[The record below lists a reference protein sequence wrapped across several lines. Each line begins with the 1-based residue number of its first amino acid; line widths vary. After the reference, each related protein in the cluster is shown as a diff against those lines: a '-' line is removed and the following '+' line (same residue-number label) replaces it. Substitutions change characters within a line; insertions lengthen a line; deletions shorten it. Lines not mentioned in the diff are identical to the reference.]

1 MPGDLKPGRPA
12 QPSVARAARWPAGVL
27 ALALAA
33 LVVLWLHAL
42 ALQGLAQALP
52 GLGKGASTAPV
63 TRAFITRTV
72 QFDNGA
78 DKAPPAPANPAT
90 PKTPSAA
97 PTPAPKVA
105 RKPAGAAFLVAPEA
119 PEPLAVASAQLVAA
133 GPDPQ
138 PATAPQESVAVV
150 DAAKAATAPSPA
162 ETASAPAALPAASA
176 LAAAPQALVPPPVQA
191 QTQTKVDA
199 QAQAQAMAQAAAQP
213 VAPGA
218 LPSALASTSAS
229 AASLPG
235 AGAGSA
241 DAPVLPVYD
250 YRFPGSTRLKYDVS
264 GLVKGF
270 RYYVSGELLWLQ
282 DGKTY
287 DARLEISHFLLGSR
301 VQTSKGALTPQGLE
315 PLRFGDK
322 VRSEVA
328 AHFQRAKG
336 LVTFSA
342 NTPEAPLMP
351 LAQDQLSIFV
361 QLAAMWGA
369 NAGRFG
375 PGLQLPFQTVGP
387 RTSENWT
394 FLVGAPERLKVDGRE
409 LPATKLL
416 RERSGDFDT
425 RVELWLAPALD
436 YLPARIRLTQSNGDE
451 VDMLW
456 SRTEKP

>member
-1 MPGDLKPGRPA
+1 MPSDLTHGRPV
-12 QPSVARAARWPAGVL
+12 QQSVARATRWPAGVL
-27 ALALAA
+27 ALTLAA
-33 LVVLWLHAL
+33 LAVLWLHAL

-52 GLGKGASTAPV
+52 GLGNGAHAPRV
-63 TRAFITRTV
+63 SRAFITRTV

-78 DKAPPAPANPAT
+78 DKAPAPATTPPAAAPPPAPQAM
-90 PKTPSAA
+90 
-97 PTPAPKVA
+97 
-105 RKPAGAAFLVAPEA
+105 RKPAGASLLMPPEA
-119 PEPLAVASAQLVAA
+119 PVPMAAQPAPLDLAVAPTP
-133 GPDPQ
+133 GPEP
-138 PATAPQESVAVV
+138 APQDNVALT
-150 DAAKAATAPSPA
+150 DAARTPAVSAPAPA
-162 ETASAPAALPAASA
+162 DTASAPEAAVTVNPAA
-176 LAAAPQALVPPPVQA
+176 
-191 QTQTKVDA
+191 
-199 QAQAQAMAQAAAQP
+199 
-213 VAPGA
+213 GA
-218 LPSALASTSAS
+218 LPSASARPSPRTPSLAA
-229 AASLPG
+229 
-235 AGAGSA
+235 AGSPE
-241 DAPVLPVYD
+241 APALPVYD
-250 YRFPGSTRLKYDVS
+250 YRFPGSTRLKYEVS

-270 RYYVSGELLWLQ
+270 GYRVSGELLWLQ

-301 VQTSKGALTPQGLE
+301 LQTSKGALTPRGLE

-342 NTPEAPLMP
+342 NTPDTPLMP

-369 NAGRFG
+369 NPGRFA
-375 PGLQLPFQTVGP
+375 PGMQLPFQAVGP

-394 FLVGAPERLKVDGRE
+394 FLVGTPERLKIDGRE

-456 SRTEKP
+456 SRSEKP

>member
-1 MPGDLKPGRPA
+1 
-12 QPSVARAARWPAGVL
+12 
-27 ALALAA
+27 
-33 LVVLWLHAL
+33 
-42 ALQGLAQALP
+42 
-52 GLGKGASTAPV
+52 
-63 TRAFITRTV
+63 
-72 QFDNGA
+72 
-78 DKAPPAPANPAT
+78 
-90 PKTPSAA
+90 
-97 PTPAPKVA
+97 
-105 RKPAGAAFLVAPEA
+105 
-119 PEPLAVASAQLVAA
+119 
-133 GPDPQ
+133 
-138 PATAPQESVAVV
+138 
-150 DAAKAATAPSPA
+150 
-162 ETASAPAALPAASA
+162 
-176 LAAAPQALVPPPVQA
+176 
-191 QTQTKVDA
+191 
-199 QAQAQAMAQAAAQP
+199 MAQAAAQP

-218 LPSALASTSAS
+218 LPTALAGTSAS
-229 AASLPG
+229 AASLQG
-235 AGAGSA
+235 AGTGSA

-369 NAGRFG
+369 NAGRFT
-375 PGLQLPFQTVGP
+375 PGLQLPFQAVGP

-409 LPATKLL
+409 LPATRLL

>member
-1 MPGDLKPGRPA
+1 MPGDLKPGTPA

-27 ALALAA
+27 ALSLAA

-52 GLGKGASTAPV
+52 GLGNGASTSPV
-63 TRAFITRTV
+63 NRAFITRTV

-78 DKAPPAPANPAT
+78 DKAPVAPAPA
-90 PKTPSAA
+90 AA
-97 PTPAPKVA
+97 AQPPAPKAA
-105 RKPAGAAFLVAPEA
+105 RKPAGAAFLVAPEVR
-119 PEPLAVASAQLVAA
+119 EPVAA
-133 GPDPQ
+133 QPAPIAAAGADPQ
-138 PATAPQESVAVV
+138 PATAPQDS
-150 DAAKAATAPSPA
+150 AAMADAATAPS
-162 ETASAPAALPAASA
+162 APASGLAEAASTLAAVSAASA
-176 LAAAPQALVPPPVQA
+176 SATASQALIPPPVQA
-191 QTQTKVDA
+191 QAKALVQ
-199 QAQAQAMAQAAAQP
+199 AQAAAQP

-218 LPSALASTSAS
+218 LPTALAGTSAS

-235 AGAGSA
+235 AGTGSA
-241 DAPVLPVYD
+241 DAPALPVYD

-328 AHFQRAKG
+328 AHFQRGKG

-369 NAGRFG
+369 NAGRFA
-375 PGLQLPFQTVGP
+375 PGLQLPFQAVGP

-394 FLVGAPERLKVDGRE
+394 FLVGAPERLKIDGRE
-409 LPATKLL
+409 FPATRLI

>member
-1 MPGDLKPGRPA
+1 MPFAQLISPPQLAERQKHAGLVILDCRFALEDPDYGRCSYAEGHIEGAQYADLERHLSG
-12 QPSVARAARWPAGVL
+12 
-27 ALALAA
+27 
-33 LVVLWLHAL
+33 
-42 ALQGLAQALP
+42 
-52 GLGKGASTAPV
+52 PV
-63 TRAFITRTV
+63 TKGVTGRH
-72 QFDNGA
+72 
-78 DKAPPAPANPAT
+78 
-90 PKTPSAA
+90 
-97 PTPAPKVA
+97 
-105 RKPAGAAFLVAPEA
+105 
-119 PEPLAVASAQLVAA
+119 PL
-133 GPDPQ
+133 P
-138 PATAPQESVAVV
+138 
-150 DAAKAATAPSPA
+150 
-162 ETASAPAALPAASA
+162 
-176 LAAAPQALVPPPVQA
+176 APQALVPPPVQA
-191 QTQTKVDA
+191 QTQTQTKVD
-199 QAQAQAMAQAAAQP
+199 AQAQAMAQAAAQP
-213 VAPGA
+213 AAPGA
-218 LPSALASTSAS
+218 LPTALSGTSAS

-235 AGAGSA
+235 AGTGSA
-241 DAPVLPVYD
+241 DAPALPVYD

-328 AHFQRAKG
+328 AHFQRSKG

-375 PGLQLPFQTVGP
+375 PGMQLPFQAVGP

-409 LPATKLL
+409 LPATRLL

>member
-1 MPGDLKPGRPA
+1 MPADLRHGTPA
-12 QPSVARAARWPAGVL
+12 QQSVARAARWPAGVL
-27 ALALAA
+27 ALTLAA

-52 GLGKGASTAPV
+52 GLGKGASTSPV

-78 DKAPPAPANPAT
+78 DKAPAPSAPA
-90 PKTPSAA
+90 AA
-97 PTPAPKVA
+97 PPPAPKPA
-105 RKPAGAAFLVAPEA
+105 RKPAGAAFLVAPEPPAAEPA
-119 PEPLAVASAQLVAA
+119 PIAA
-133 GPDPQ
+133 AADPN
-138 PATAPQESVAVV
+138 PPSATAPQDSVAAA
-150 DAAKAATAPSPA
+150 DAAKAPAAPGPAAAAATQALTPAPAGAPATSPA
-162 ETASAPAALPAASA
+162 AAG
-176 LAAAPQALVPPPVQA
+176 
-191 QTQTKVDA
+191 T
-199 QAQAQAMAQAAAQP
+199 
-213 VAPGA
+213 
-218 LPSALASTSAS
+218 
-229 AASLPG
+229 
-235 AGAGSA
+235 GSA
-241 DAPVLPVYD
+241 DAPALPVYD
-250 YRFPGSTRLKYDVS
+250 YRFPGSTRLKYEVS

-270 RYYVSGELLWLQ
+270 RYHVSGELLWLQ

-342 NTPEAPLMP
+342 NTPDAPLMP
-351 LAQDQLSIFV
+351 MAQDQLSIFV

-369 NAGRFG
+369 NAGRFT
-375 PGLQLPFQTVGP
+375 PGMQLPFQAVGP

-394 FLVGAPERLKVDGRE
+394 FLVGTPERLKVDGRE

-416 RERSGDFDT
+416 REHSGDFDT

-436 YLPARIRLTQSNGDE
+436 YLPARIRLTQINGDE

>member
-1 MPGDLKPGRPA
+1 MPGDLKPGTSA

-27 ALALAA
+27 ALTLAA
-33 LVVLWLHAL
+33 MVVLWLHAL

-119 PEPLAVASAQLVAA
+119 PEPLAVASAQLAAA

-150 DAAKAATAPSPA
+150 DAAIAATAPSPA
-162 ETASAPAALPAASA
+162 EAASAPAALPAASA
-176 LAAAPQALVPPPVQA
+176 LAAAPQALIPPPVQ
-191 QTQTKVDA
+191 TKVE
-199 QAQAQAMAQAAAQP
+199 AQAQAMAQAAAQP

-218 LPSALASTSAS
+218 LPTALAGTSAS

-235 AGAGSA
+235 AGTGTGSA
-241 DAPVLPVYD
+241 DAPALPVYD

-369 NAGRFG
+369 NAGRFT
-375 PGLQLPFQTVGP
+375 PGLQLPFQAVGP

-394 FLVGAPERLKVDGRE
+394 FLVGAPERLKIDGRE
-409 LPATKLL
+409 LPATRLL

>member
-1 MPGDLKPGRPA
+1 MPGDLRHGTPA
-12 QPSVARAARWPAGVL
+12 QPTVARAAHWPAGVL

-63 TRAFITRTV
+63 TRPFITRTV

-78 DKAPPAPANPAT
+78 DKAPATATAPA
-90 PKTPSAA
+90 AA
-97 PTPAPKVA
+97 PPPAPKAA
-105 RKPAGAAFLVAPEA
+105 RKPAGASFLVAPEA
-119 PEPLAVASAQLVAA
+119 PEPLAVEPALVAA
-133 GPDPQ
+133 TGPDPQ
-138 PATAPQESVAVV
+138 IATAQQDSL
-150 DAAKAATAPSPA
+150 AAAEAARSFAALGPA
-162 ETASAPAALPAASA
+162 EAASA
-176 LAAAPQALVPPPVQA
+176 TAALRPASAAAPQALIPAP
-191 QTQTKVDA
+191 A
-199 QAQAQAMAQAAAQP
+199 QAQATAQTVAQ
-213 VAPGA
+213 GA
-218 LPSALASTSAS
+218 LPTALASTSAS
-229 AASLPG
+229 AASP
-235 AGAGSA
+235 AGADTGSS
-241 DAPVLPVYD
+241 DAPALPVYD

-301 VQTSKGALTPQGLE
+301 VQTSKGGLTPQGLE

-369 NAGRFG
+369 NAGRFT
-375 PGLQLPFQTVGP
+375 PGMQLPFQAVGP

-394 FLVGAPERLKVDGRE
+394 FLVDAPERLKVDGRE
-409 LPATKLL
+409 MLAVKLL

>member
-1 MPGDLKPGRPA
+1 MPPRTRQPEMPGDLIHVRLVPH
-12 QPSVARAARWPAGVL
+12 SVARATRWPAGAFALTL
-27 ALALAA
+27 AT

-42 ALQGLAQALP
+42 ALQGMAQALP
-52 GLGKGASTAPV
+52 GLGKAASTSLAP
-63 TRAFITRTV
+63 RAFITRTV

-78 DKAPPAPANPAT
+78 DEAPALATTPTTAPAP
-90 PKTPSAA
+90 S
-97 PTPAPKVA
+97 APKPV
-105 RKPAGAAFLVAPEA
+105 RKPVGATLLTPPEA
-119 PEPLAVASAQLVAA
+119 PLPMAVQPEPLVVAA
-133 GPDPQ
+133 GPEPE
-138 PATAPQESVAVV
+138 PAPQDSVNVNV
-150 DAAKAATAPSPA
+150 DVAATAAAVPTPA
-162 ETASAPAALPAASA
+162 AASSAPAPVMAPGAAPVSDGV
-176 LAAAPQALVPPPVQA
+176 PQALARPPA
-191 QTQTKVDA
+191 H
-199 QAQAQAMAQAAAQP
+199 
-213 VAPGA
+213 APA
-218 LPSALASTSAS
+218 LSA
-229 AASLPG
+229 
-235 AGAGSA
+235 AGSA

-250 YRFPGSTRLKYDVS
+250 YRFPGSTRLKYEVS

-270 RYYVSGELLWLQ
+270 GYHVSGELLWLQ

-301 VQTSKGALTPQGLE
+301 LQNSKGALTPRGLE

-342 NTPEAPLMP
+342 NTPDAPLMP

-369 NAGRFG
+369 NAGRFA
-375 PGLQLPFQTVGP
+375 PGLQLPFQAVGP

-394 FLVGAPERLKVDGRE
+394 FKVGAQERLKLDGRE
-409 LPATKLL
+409 LPTTKLL

-425 RVELWLAPALD
+425 RVELWLAPALE

>member
-1 MPGDLKPGRPA
+1 MPGDLIHGRPV
-12 QPSVARAARWPAGVL
+12 QQSVARAARWPAGAL
-27 ALALAA
+27 ALTLAA

-52 GLGKGASTAPV
+52 GLGKGASTSPV
-63 TRAFITRTV
+63 TRPFITRTV

-78 DKAPPAPANPAT
+78 DKAPATPQAPA
-90 PKTPSAA
+90 AA
-97 PTPAPKVA
+97 PPPAPKPV
-105 RKPAGAAFLVAPEA
+105 RKPAGATLLIPPEA
-119 PEPLAVASAQLVAA
+119 PVPMAAQPAPLDVAVAPL
-133 GPDPQ
+133 PEPE
-138 PATAPQESVAVV
+138 PAPQDNVAGV
-150 DAAKAATAPSPA
+150 DAARAPAVPA
-162 ETASAPAALPAASA
+162 PAPADIASAPDVAVTVNPAA
-176 LAAAPQALVPPPVQA
+176 
-191 QTQTKVDA
+191 
-199 QAQAQAMAQAAAQP
+199 
-213 VAPGA
+213 GA
-218 LPSALASTSAS
+218 LPSAPARPSPRAP
-229 AASLPG
+229 SLT
-235 AGAGSA
+235 AAGSPE
-241 DAPVLPVYD
+241 APALPVYD

-301 VQTSKGALTPQGLE
+301 LQTSKGALTPRGLE

-342 NTPEAPLMP
+342 NTPDAPLMP
-351 LAQDQLSIFV
+351 LAQDQVSIFV

-369 NAGRFG
+369 NAGRFT
-375 PGLQLPFQTVGP
+375 PGLQLPFQAVGP

-394 FLVGAPERLKVDGRE
+394 FLVGAPERLKIDGRE
-409 LPATKLL
+409 LSAIKLL
-416 RERSGDFDT
+416 RERSGDYDT

>member
-27 ALALAA
+27 ALSLAA
-33 LVVLWLHAL
+33 MVVLWLHAL

-52 GLGKGASTAPV
+52 GLGKGASIAPV

-90 PKTPSAA
+90 PKAPAT
-97 PTPAPKVA
+97 PTPAPKAA

-119 PEPLAVASAQLVAA
+119 PEPLAVASAQLAAA

-138 PATAPQESVAVV
+138 PATAQPDSVAVV
-150 DAAKAATAPSPA
+150 DAAKAAPAPSPT

-176 LAAAPQALVPPPVQA
+176 AAPQALVPPPA
-191 QTQTKVDA
+191 QTQTQTQTQTKA
-199 QAQAQAMAQAAAQP
+199 EAQAQAMAQAAAQP

-218 LPSALASTSAS
+218 LPTALASTSAP
-229 AASLPG
+229 AALRPG
-235 AGAGSA
+235 TGTGSA
-241 DAPVLPVYD
+241 DAPALPVYD

-375 PGLQLPFQTVGP
+375 PGMQLPFQAVGP

-394 FLVGAPERLKVDGRE
+394 FLVGAPERLKIDGRE
-409 LPATKLL
+409 LPATRLL

>member
-1 MPGDLKPGRPA
+1 MPGDLIHGRPV
-12 QPSVARAARWPAGVL
+12 QQSVARAARWPAGAL
-27 ALALAA
+27 ALTLAA

-52 GLGKGASTAPV
+52 GLGKGASTSPV
-63 TRAFITRTV
+63 TRPFITRTV

-78 DKAPPAPANPAT
+78 DKAPATPQAPA
-90 PKTPSAA
+90 AA
-97 PTPAPKVA
+97 PPPAPKPV
-105 RKPAGAAFLVAPEA
+105 RKPAGATLLIPPEA
-119 PEPLAVASAQLVAA
+119 PVPMAAQPAPLDVAVAPL
-133 GPDPQ
+133 PEPE
-138 PATAPQESVAVV
+138 PAPQDNVAGV
-150 DAAKAATAPSPA
+150 DAARAPAVPA
-162 ETASAPAALPAASA
+162 PAPADIASAPDVAVTVNPAA
-176 LAAAPQALVPPPVQA
+176 
-191 QTQTKVDA
+191 
-199 QAQAQAMAQAAAQP
+199 
-213 VAPGA
+213 GA
-218 LPSALASTSAS
+218 LPSAPGRPSPRAP
-229 AASLPG
+229 SLT
-235 AGAGSA
+235 AAGSPE
-241 DAPVLPVYD
+241 APALPVYD
-250 YRFPGSTRLKYDVS
+250 YRFPGSTRLKYEVS

-270 RYYVSGELLWLQ
+270 GYHVSGELLWLQ

-301 VQTSKGALTPQGLE
+301 LQTSKGALTPRGLE

-342 NTPEAPLMP
+342 NTPDAPLMP
-351 LAQDQLSIFV
+351 LAQDQVSIFV

-369 NAGRFG
+369 NAGRFT
-375 PGLQLPFQTVGP
+375 PGLQLPFQAVGP

-394 FLVGAPERLKVDGRE
+394 FLVGAPERLKIDGRE
-409 LPATKLL
+409 LSAIKLL
-416 RERSGDFDT
+416 RERSGDYDT

>member
-1 MPGDLKPGRPA
+1 
-12 QPSVARAARWPAGVL
+12 
-27 ALALAA
+27 
-33 LVVLWLHAL
+33 
-42 ALQGLAQALP
+42 
-52 GLGKGASTAPV
+52 V

-78 DKAPPAPANPAT
+78 DKAPLAPANPAT
-90 PKTPSAA
+90 PKTLSAA

-119 PEPLAVASAQLVAA
+119 PEPLAVESALLAAA

-138 PATAPQESVAVV
+138 LATAPQDSVAVV
-150 DAAKAATAPSPA
+150 DAAKAATAPGPA

-176 LAAAPQALVPPPVQA
+176 VAPQALIPPPVQ
-191 QTQTKVDA
+191 TKA
-199 QAQAQAMAQAAAQP
+199 EAQAQAMAQAAAQP

-218 LPSALASTSAS
+218 LPTALAGT
-229 AASLPG
+229 G
-235 AGAGSA
+235 TGSA
-241 DAPVLPVYD
+241 DAPALPVYD

-369 NAGRFG
+369 NAGRFT
-375 PGLQLPFQTVGP
+375 PGLQLPFQAVGP

-409 LPATKLL
+409 LPATRLL

>member
-1 MPGDLKPGRPA
+1 MPGDLIHGRPV
-12 QPSVARAARWPAGVL
+12 QQSVARAARWPAGVL
-27 ALALAA
+27 ALTLAA

-52 GLGKGASTAPV
+52 GLGNGASTSPV
-63 TRAFITRTV
+63 TRPFITRTV

-78 DKAPPAPANPAT
+78 DKAPATPQAPAA
-90 PKTPSAA
+90 AA
-97 PTPAPKVA
+97 PPPAPKPV
-105 RKPAGAAFLVAPEA
+105 RKPAGATLLIPPEA
-119 PEPLAVASAQLVAA
+119 PVPMAAQPAPLDVAVAPL
-133 GPDPQ
+133 PEPE
-138 PATAPQESVAVV
+138 PAPQDNVAGV
-150 DAAKAATAPSPA
+150 DAARAPAVPA
-162 ETASAPAALPAASA
+162 PAPADIASAPDVAVTVNPAA
-176 LAAAPQALVPPPVQA
+176 
-191 QTQTKVDA
+191 
-199 QAQAQAMAQAAAQP
+199 
-213 VAPGA
+213 GA
-218 LPSALASTSAS
+218 LPSAPARPSPRAS
-229 AASLPG
+229 SLT
-235 AGAGSA
+235 AAGSPE
-241 DAPVLPVYD
+241 APALPVYD
-250 YRFPGSTRLKYDVS
+250 YRFPGSTRLKYEVS

-270 RYYVSGELLWLQ
+270 GYHVSGELLWLQ

-301 VQTSKGALTPQGLE
+301 LQTSKGALTPRGLE

-369 NAGRFG
+369 NAGRFT
-375 PGLQLPFQTVGP
+375 PGLQLPFQAVGP

-394 FLVGAPERLKVDGRE
+394 FLVGAPERLKIDGRE
-409 LPATKLL
+409 LSAIKLL
-416 RERSGDFDT
+416 RERSGDYDT

>member
-1 MPGDLKPGRPA
+1 MPADLKPGTPA
-12 QPSVARAARWPAGVL
+12 QQPVVWAARWPAGVL
-27 ALALAA
+27 ALSLAA
-33 LVVLWLHAL
+33 FMVLWLHAL

-52 GLGKGASTAPV
+52 GLDIGASTSLAS
-63 TRAFITRTV
+63 RAFITRTV

-78 DKAPPAPANPAT
+78 DKAPT
-90 PKTPSAA
+90 T
-97 PTPAPKVA
+97 PTPAIPA
-105 RKPAGAAFLVAPEA
+105 PLPAPQAAAKPAGAALLVAP
-119 PEPLAVASAQLVAA
+119 AVSVPLVAESA
-133 GPDPQ
+133 PIAAAAAIDSP
-138 PATAPQESVAVV
+138 PAPARQESVAAA
-150 DAAKAATAPSPA
+150 DAARAAAAPAPA
-162 ETASAPAALPAASA
+162 EAASAPAASATAPLASA
-176 LAAAPQALVPPPVQA
+176 QAPASVRVA
-191 QTQTKVDA
+191 TQST
-199 QAQAQAMAQAAAQP
+199 
-213 VAPGA
+213 APGSLPTALASAA
-218 LPSALASTSAS
+218 LPSM
-229 AASLPG
+229 SLPG
-235 AGAGSA
+235 AGAGNA
-241 DAPVLPVYD
+241 DAPAVPVYD

-301 VQTSKGALTPQGLE
+301 VQTSKGELTPRGLE

-328 AHFQRAKG
+328 AHFQRGKG

-369 NAGRFG
+369 NAGRFT
-375 PGLQLPFQTVGP
+375 PGLQLPFQAVGP

-394 FLVGAPERLKVDGRE
+394 FLVGAPERLKIDGRE
-409 LPATKLL
+409 LPATRLL

>member
-1 MPGDLKPGRPA
+1 
-12 QPSVARAARWPAGVL
+12 
-27 ALALAA
+27 
-33 LVVLWLHAL
+33 
-42 ALQGLAQALP
+42 
-52 GLGKGASTAPV
+52 
-63 TRAFITRTV
+63 
-72 QFDNGA
+72 
-78 DKAPPAPANPAT
+78 
-90 PKTPSAA
+90 
-97 PTPAPKVA
+97 
-105 RKPAGAAFLVAPEA
+105 
-119 PEPLAVASAQLVAA
+119 
-133 GPDPQ
+133 
-138 PATAPQESVAVV
+138 
-150 DAAKAATAPSPA
+150 
-162 ETASAPAALPAASA
+162 
-176 LAAAPQALVPPPVQA
+176 
-191 QTQTKVDA
+191 
-199 QAQAQAMAQAAAQP
+199 MAQAAAQP

-218 LPSALASTSAS
+218 LPTAPAGAPATSPS
-229 AASLPG
+229 AAG
-235 AGAGSA
+235 KGSA
-241 DAPVLPVYD
+241 DPPALPVYD
-250 YRFPGSTRLKYDVS
+250 YRFPGSTRLKYEVS

-369 NAGRFG
+369 NAGRFT
-375 PGLQLPFQTVGP
+375 PGMQLPFQAVGP

>member
-1 MPGDLKPGRPA
+1 
-12 QPSVARAARWPAGVL
+12 
-27 ALALAA
+27 
-33 LVVLWLHAL
+33 
-42 ALQGLAQALP
+42 
-52 GLGKGASTAPV
+52 
-63 TRAFITRTV
+63 
-72 QFDNGA
+72 
-78 DKAPPAPANPAT
+78 
-90 PKTPSAA
+90 
-97 PTPAPKVA
+97 
-105 RKPAGAAFLVAPEA
+105 
-119 PEPLAVASAQLVAA
+119 
-133 GPDPQ
+133 
-138 PATAPQESVAVV
+138 
-150 DAAKAATAPSPA
+150 
-162 ETASAPAALPAASA
+162 
-176 LAAAPQALVPPPVQA
+176 
-191 QTQTKVDA
+191 
-199 QAQAQAMAQAAAQP
+199 MAQAAAQP
-213 VAPGA
+213 VALGA
-218 LPSALASTSAS
+218 LPTALAGAPATSP
-229 AASLPG
+229 AA
-235 AGAGSA
+235 AGTGSA
-241 DAPVLPVYD
+241 DAPALPVYD

-342 NTPEAPLMP
+342 NTPDVPLMP
-351 LAQDQLSIFV
+351 MAQDQLSIFV

-369 NAGRFG
+369 NAERFA
-375 PGLQLPFQTVGP
+375 PGLQLPFQAVGP

-394 FLVGAPERLKVDGRE
+394 FLVGTPERLKVDGRE
-409 LPATKLL
+409 LPATRLL

>member
-1 MPGDLKPGRPA
+1 MPGDLRHGTPA
-12 QPSVARAARWPAGVL
+12 QPTVARAARWPAGVL

-63 TRAFITRTV
+63 TRPFITRTV

-78 DKAPPAPANPAT
+78 DKAPATATAPA
-90 PKTPSAA
+90 AA
-97 PTPAPKVA
+97 PPPAPKAA
-105 RKPAGAAFLVAPEA
+105 RKPAGASFLVAPEA
-119 PEPLAVASAQLVAA
+119 PEPLAVEPALVAA
-133 GPDPQ
+133 TGPDPQ
-138 PATAPQESVAVV
+138 IATAQQDSL
-150 DAAKAATAPSPA
+150 AAAEAARSFAALGPA
-162 ETASAPAALPAASA
+162 EAASATAALPPAS
-176 LAAAPQALVPPPVQA
+176 AAAPQALIPPPLPVQA
-191 QTQTKVDA
+191 QAKA
-199 QAQAQAMAQAAAQP
+199 QAQAQAQAQAAAQT

-218 LPSALASTSAS
+218 LPTALAGTSTP
-229 AASLPG
+229 AASLLG
-235 AGAGSA
+235 VGTGSA
-241 DAPVLPVYD
+241 DAPALPVYD

-301 VQTSKGALTPQGLE
+301 VQTSKGGLTPQGLE

-375 PGLQLPFQTVGP
+375 PGMQLPFQAVGP
-387 RTSENWT
+387 RTSENWV

-409 LPATKLL
+409 MLAVKLL

>member
-1 MPGDLKPGRPA
+1 M
-12 QPSVARAARWPAGVL
+12 
-27 ALALAA
+27 
-33 LVVLWLHAL
+33 VVLWLHAL

-119 PEPLAVASAQLVAA
+119 PEPLAVASAQLAAA

-150 DAAKAATAPSPA
+150 DAAIAATAPSPA
-162 ETASAPAALPAASA
+162 EAASAPAALPAASA
-176 LAAAPQALVPPPVQA
+176 LAAAPQALIPPPVQ
-191 QTQTKVDA
+191 TKVE
-199 QAQAQAMAQAAAQP
+199 AQAQAMAQAAAQP

-218 LPSALASTSAS
+218 LPTALAGTSAS

-235 AGAGSA
+235 AGTGTGSA
-241 DAPVLPVYD
+241 DAPALPVYD

-369 NAGRFG
+369 NAGRFT
-375 PGLQLPFQTVGP
+375 PGLQLPFQAVGP

-394 FLVGAPERLKVDGRE
+394 FLVGAPERLKIDGRE
-409 LPATKLL
+409 LPATRLL

>member
-1 MPGDLKPGRPA
+1 MPGDLIHGRPV
-12 QPSVARAARWPAGVL
+12 QQSVARAARWPAGVL
-27 ALALAA
+27 ALTLAA

-52 GLGKGASTAPV
+52 GLGNGASTSPV
-63 TRAFITRTV
+63 TRPFITRTV

-78 DKAPPAPANPAT
+78 DKAPATPQAPAA
-90 PKTPSAA
+90 AA
-97 PTPAPKVA
+97 PPPAPKPA
-105 RKPAGAAFLVAPEA
+105 RKPAGAAFLVAPEPPASEPA
-119 PEPLAVASAQLVAA
+119 PIAAAA
-133 GPDPQ
+133 GSNSP
-138 PATAPQESVAVV
+138 PATAPEDSVAVA
-150 DAAKAATAPSPA
+150 DAARAPATLGPA
-162 ETASAPAALPAASA
+162 EAASAPAAVPAASA
-176 LAAAPQALVPPPVQA
+176 TATQAPIPAP
-191 QTQTKVDA
+191 A
-199 QAQAQAMAQAAAQP
+199 QAQAATQP
-213 VAPGA
+213 VVPGA
-218 LPSALASTSAS
+218 LPTALANTPAPPSSLLSA
-229 AASLPG
+229 G
-235 AGAGSA
+235 TGSA
-241 DAPVLPVYD
+241 DAPALPVYD

-351 LAQDQLSIFV
+351 LAQDQVSIFV

-369 NAGRFG
+369 NAGRFT
-375 PGLQLPFQTVGP
+375 PGLQLPFQAVGP

-394 FLVGAPERLKVDGRE
+394 FMVGAPERLKIDGRE
-409 LPATKLL
+409 MSAIKLL
-416 RERSGDFDT
+416 RERSGDYDT

>member
-1 MPGDLKPGRPA
+1 MPGDLRHGTPA
-12 QPSVARAARWPAGVL
+12 QQSVARAARWPAGVL
-27 ALALAA
+27 ALTFAA

-42 ALQGLAQALP
+42 ALQRLAQVFS
-52 GLGKGASTAPV
+52 GVGAAAAASAVNRP
-63 TRAFITRTV
+63 FITRTV

-78 DKAPPAPANPAT
+78 DKARTTNPTGPAAAPPPAPEP
-90 PKTPSAA
+90 
-97 PTPAPKVA
+97 A
-105 RKPAGAAFLVAPEA
+105 RKPAGAAFLVAPEPPASEPA
-119 PEPLAVASAQLVAA
+119 PIAAAADSDLPPTTAQKNSLAAA
-133 GPDPQ
+133 DAARVP
-138 PATAPQESVAVV
+138 TAPG
-150 DAAKAATAPSPA
+150 PA
-162 ETASAPAALPAASA
+162 EAVSAPAAVLAASA
-176 LAAAPQALVPPPVQA
+176 
-191 QTQTKVDA
+191 
-199 QAQAQAMAQAAAQP
+199 

-218 LPSALASTSAS
+218 FPAALASTPATSAAPTGGAAVGAS
-229 AASLPG
+229 ATT
-235 AGAGSA
+235 
-241 DAPVLPVYD
+241 LPVYD
-250 YRFPGSTRLKYDVS
+250 YRIPASTRLKYDVS

-301 VQTSKGALTPQGLE
+301 VQTSKGALTPLGLE

-336 LVTFSA
+336 VVTFSA
-342 NTPEAPLMP
+342 NTPDAPLMP
-351 LAQDQLSIFV
+351 MAQDQLSIFV

-369 NAGRFG
+369 NAGRFT
-375 PGLQLPFQTVGP
+375 PGMQLPFQAVGP

-416 RERSGDFDT
+416 REHSGDFDT

-436 YLPARIRLTQSNGDE
+436 YLPARIRLTQINGDE

>member
-1 MPGDLKPGRPA
+1 MPGDLKPGTPA

-27 ALALAA
+27 ALSLAA

-52 GLGKGASTAPV
+52 GLGNGASTSPV
-63 TRAFITRTV
+63 NRAFITRTV

-78 DKAPPAPANPAT
+78 DKAPVAPAPA
-90 PKTPSAA
+90 AA
-97 PTPAPKVA
+97 AQPPAPKAA

-119 PEPLAVASAQLVAA
+119 PEPLALTPALLAAA

-138 PATAPQESVAVV
+138 LATAPQDSV
-150 DAAKAATAPSPA
+150 
-162 ETASAPAALPAASA
+162 
-176 LAAAPQALVPPPVQA
+176 AAAPQALIPPPVQA
-191 QTQTKVDA
+191 QTQTKADA
-199 QAQAQAMAQAAAQP
+199 QAQGMAQAAAQP
-213 VAPGA
+213 LVPGA
-218 LPSALASTSAS
+218 LPTALASSSAS

-235 AGAGSA
+235 AGTGSA
-241 DAPVLPVYD
+241 DAPALPVYD

-369 NAGRFG
+369 NAGRFA
-375 PGLQLPFQTVGP
+375 PGLQLPFQAVGP

-394 FLVGAPERLKVDGRE
+394 FLVGAPERLKIDGRE
-409 LPATKLL
+409 LPATRLV

>member
-1 MPGDLKPGRPA
+1 MPRDLIHGRPV
-12 QPSVARAARWPAGVL
+12 QQSVARATRWPAGVL
-27 ALALAA
+27 ALTLAA

-52 GLGKGASTAPV
+52 GLGNGADAPRV
-63 TRAFITRTV
+63 SRAFITRTV

-78 DKAPPAPANPAT
+78 DKAPALATTPAAALPPAPQAVP
-90 PKTPSAA
+90 
-97 PTPAPKVA
+97 
-105 RKPAGAAFLVAPEA
+105 KPAGATLLMPPEA
-119 PEPLAVASAQLVAA
+119 PVPMAAQPAPLDVAA
-133 GPDPQ
+133 ALLPEPE
-138 PATAPQESVAVV
+138 PAPQDHVAGV
-150 DAAKAATAPSPA
+150 DAARAPAVPA
-162 ETASAPAALPAASA
+162 PAPAPADTASTPEAAVTVNPAA
-176 LAAAPQALVPPPVQA
+176 
-191 QTQTKVDA
+191 
-199 QAQAQAMAQAAAQP
+199 
-213 VAPGA
+213 GA
-218 LPSALASTSAS
+218 LPSAPARPSPRTPSLAA
-229 AASLPG
+229 
-235 AGAGSA
+235 AGSPE
-241 DAPVLPVYD
+241 APALPVYD
-250 YRFPGSTRLKYDVS
+250 YRFPGSTRLKYEVS

-270 RYYVSGELLWLQ
+270 GYRVSGELLWLQ

-301 VQTSKGALTPQGLE
+301 LQTSKGALTPRGLE

-369 NAGRFG
+369 NPGRFN
-375 PGLQLPFQTVGP
+375 PGLQLPFQAVGP

-394 FLVGAPERLKVDGRE
+394 FLVGPPERLKIDGRE

>member
-1 MPGDLKPGRPA
+1 MPGDLKPGTPA
-12 QPSVARAARWPAGVL
+12 QQSVARAARWPAGVL
-27 ALALAA
+27 ALTFAA

-42 ALQGLAQALP
+42 ALEGLAQALP
-52 GLGKGASTAPV
+52 GLGNGASNSPV

-78 DKAPPAPANPAT
+78 EKAAATPAAPTIAPPPAPKA
-90 PKTPSAA
+90 
-97 PTPAPKVA
+97 A
-105 RKPAGAAFLVAPEA
+105 RKPAGAAFLVAPEPPA
-119 PEPLAVASAQLVAA
+119 SEPVPIAAAA
-133 GPDPQ
+133 GSNSPT
-138 PATAPQESVAVV
+138 ATAPEDSAAVA
-150 DAAKAATAPSPA
+150 DAARAPATLGPA
-162 ETASAPAALPAASA
+162 EAASAPAAVPAASV
-176 LAAAPQALVPPPVQA
+176 AAIQAPIPPP
-191 QTQTKVDA
+191 A
-199 QAQAQAMAQAAAQP
+199 QA
-213 VAPGA
+213 VAPA
-218 LPSALASTSAS
+218 TSP
-229 AASLPG
+229 AA

-241 DAPVLPVYD
+241 DAPALPVYD
-250 YRFPGSTRLKYDVS
+250 YRVPGSTRLKYDVS

-301 VQTSKGALTPQGLE
+301 VQTSKGALTPLGLE

-328 AHFQRAKG
+328 AHFQRGKG

-342 NTPEAPLMP
+342 NTPDVPLMP

-369 NAGRFG
+369 NPGRFA
-375 PGLQLPFQTVGP
+375 PGLQLPFQAVGP

-394 FLVGAPERLKVDGRE
+394 FLVGAPERLKIDGRE
-409 LPATKLL
+409 LPATKLT
-416 RERSGDFDT
+416 RERSGDYDT

-456 SRTEKP
+456 SRSEKP